1 MYVDRAYHRSN
12 LIDASAQATAAG
24 VTALTPTLGGGSV
37 GKPVRISASGTVGAL
52 VTLNIGNNQS
62 IALSVNP
69 NAPPAE
75 KDIPSAAFSG
85 KVNSVSVSANLS
97 AAGVVN
103 VIVSFAP

>member
-1 MYVDRAYHRSN
+1 MHGGIGRN
-12 LIDASAQATAAG
+12 LIDATAQATAAG
-24 VTALTPTLGGGSV
+24 VTALTPALGGGSV
-37 GKPVRISASGTVGAL
+37 GRPVRISASGTVGAL
-52 VTLNIGNNQS
+52 VTMDIGNNQS

-69 NAPPAE
+69 NGPAQE
-75 KDIPSAAFSG
+75 KDIPTNAFAG

>member
-1 MYVDRAYHRSN
+1 MYDNRNFGGKN
-12 LIDASAQATAAG
+12 LIDASAQATASG
-24 VTALTPTLGGGSV
+24 VTALTPALSGGAV
-37 GKPVRISASGTVGAL
+37 GKPVKISASGTVGAL
-52 VTLNIGNNQS
+52 VTLSVGNNQS

-75 KDIPSAAFSG
+75 KVIPASAFNG